1 MYWCLVLLYC
11 VSTNYTQSLDR
22 VDQPLQEDSEIL
34 FCEQGGY
41 RKNCEYTYN
50 GWFRIVIAF
59 MNSLVNL
66 MKYYL
71 LFFMEYM

>member
-1 MYWCLVLLYC
+1 MLLHG
-11 VSTNYTQSLDR
+11 VSTNYTQYLGC

-41 RKNCEYTYN
+41 HEHSEYTYN
-50 GWFRIVIAF
+50 GWFRIVIVF

-66 MKYYL
+66 VKFYL
-71 LFFMEYM
+71 